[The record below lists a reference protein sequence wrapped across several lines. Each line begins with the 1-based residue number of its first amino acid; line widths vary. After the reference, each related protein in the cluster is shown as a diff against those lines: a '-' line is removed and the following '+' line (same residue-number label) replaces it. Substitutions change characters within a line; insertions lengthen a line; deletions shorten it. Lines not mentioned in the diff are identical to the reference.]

1 MSRLIESIRIC
12 DGRVSNLPQ
21 HTSRMQKACREYL
34 NMKEIWDLESL
45 LSKQKFPATGLYKC
59 RVLYDEKNVSVEFGA
74 YQQRTVRSLKIVHD
88 NSISYEYKFADRVR
102 IDNLFAMREDCD
114 DILIIRDGLVT
125 DSSNANVM
133 FQYAND
139 WVTPESCL
147 LKGTMRQSL
156 LDAGEI
162 TTQKITLESLGDFRS
177 CKLINAMILDQSQ
190 EIPID
195 AIFR

>member
-12 DGRVSNLPQ
+12 DGKVSNLPQ
-21 HTSRMQKACREYL
+21 HTSRMQRACREYL
-34 NMKEIWDLESL
+34 NMKEAWDLESL

-59 RVLYDEKNVSVEFGA
+59 RVLYDEKNVSVEFGP

-88 NSISYEYKFADRVR
+88 NSISYEYKFVDRLR

-125 DSSNANVM
+125 DASNANVM
-133 FQYAND
+133 FQYANN

-156 LDAGEI
+156 LDAGKI
-162 TTQKITLESLGDFRS
+162 TARKITLESIGDFRS

-195 AIFR
+195 GILR